1 MKFKKTY
8 LLYILCLVVLLFNNY
23 ELTFVVW
30 SFTALITLRTNFS
43 KHFIYIISCFI
54 AILLISFL
62 TELFFYDRTIFNKVR
77 DVTYLLKPIIGLT
90 LGYNLAKKYGNNTLI
105 YIINCG
111 VFLSIIHL
119 VIILYSILAY
129 KTLSVSEIRHYAG
142 YFNDFEPYVFILLLF
157 STKFNIVISKQKR
170 FIYLIIVA
178 TSILCYLS
186 RTNFIQLIILILA
199 VKGFFSLTIKSIK
212 IIGFTVLATLIG
224 YTLIYNYNPK
234 RKGSFTDEFLYKV
247 KIIPIEAFKTKINKE
262 DWKDFND
269 NFRSFE
275 NIKTVNQVYY
285 AGTQAIISGKGLGST
300 VDIGVNMLNN
310 DETKVR
316 YYPFLHNAFSTI
328 FLKSGL
334 LGIIFYLLSIYLIG
348 KKMISNDIQI
358 NNLNNLLLGSGI
370 FLIISSWVFMGFYLK
385 LDSKSILIGLLLG
398 YREYLKKQLVNSKE
412 ITPTSEI
419 NTQP

>member
-23 ELTFVVW
+23 ELTFAVW
-30 SFTALITLRTNFS
+30 SLSALITLRSNFS
-43 KHFIYIISCFI
+43 KQFIYIISCFI

-62 TELFFYDRTIFNKVR
+62 TELFFYDRAIFNKVR
-77 DVTYLLKPIIGLT
+77 DVTYLLKPIIGLI
-90 LGYNLAKKYGNNTLI
+90 LGYNLAKKYGNNTLV

-119 VIILYSILAY
+119 AIILYSILAY
-129 KTLSVSEIRHYAG
+129 KALSVTEIRHYGG
-142 YFNDFEPYVFILLLF
+142 YFNDFEPYVFILILF
-157 STKFNIVISKQKR
+157 STKFNVVISRKKR
-170 FIYLIIVA
+170 LIYLIIVA

-199 VKGFFSLTIKSIK
+199 VKGYFSLTIRSIK
-212 IIGFTVLATLIG
+212 IIGFTILATLIA

-234 RKGSFTDEFLYKV
+234 RKGSFADEFLYKV

-275 NIKTVNQVYY
+275 NIKTVNQIYY
-285 AGTQAIISGKGLGST
+285 GGTQAVISGKGLGST
-300 VDIGVNMLNN
+300 VDIGLKLLNN
-310 DETKVR
+310 DQTKVR
-316 YYPFLHNAFSTI
+316 YYPFLHNAFSTV

-334 LGIIFYLLSIYLIG
+334 LGIIFYLLSIYLIS
-348 KKMISNDIQI
+348 KKIVSNNIQI
-358 NNLNNLLLGSGI
+358 NNLNNLLLGSGM

-398 YREYLKKQLVNSKE
+398 YREYLKKQSVNSKE
-412 ITPTSEI
+412 ITPPS
-419 NTQP
+419 